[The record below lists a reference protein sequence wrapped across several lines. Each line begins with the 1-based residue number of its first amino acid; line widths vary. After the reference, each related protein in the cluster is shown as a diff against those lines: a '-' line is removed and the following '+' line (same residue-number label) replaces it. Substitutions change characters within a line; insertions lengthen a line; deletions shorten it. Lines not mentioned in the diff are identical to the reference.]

1 MSEQSDR
8 IAELAV
14 EMRSMA
20 QTGLCYDTDDYQRIR
35 YNRYL
40 ELSNELESIISGIPQ
55 EEIASSF
62 NLLQE
67 YATPKLDVRGVVFS
81 ADRKILLSREKCD
94 GCWSVP
100 GGWSDVNE
108 TPSECAVKEVWEEAG
123 LHVEPV
129 KLLMLLDYRK
139 WNSPPTNLSIYKMF
153 ILCKASESELS
164 HYVSHTDFDI
174 LGSGFFAED
183 EIPPLSVPRTS
194 YSQIAK
200 LFEFY
205 DNASMLPIID

>member
-1 MSEQSDR
+1 
-8 IAELAV
+8 
-14 EMRSMA
+14 
-20 QTGLCYDTDDYQRIR
+20 
-35 YNRYL
+35 
-40 ELSNELESIISGIPQ
+40 
-55 EEIASSF
+55 
-62 NLLQE
+62 
-67 YATPKLDVRGVVFS
+67 
-81 ADRKILLSREKCD
+81 
-94 GCWSVP
+94 
-100 GGWSDVNE
+100 
-108 TPSECAVKEVWEEAG
+108 
-123 LHVEPV
+123 
-129 KLLMLLDYRK
+129 MLLDYRK
-139 WNSPPTNLSIYKMF
+139 WNTPPTNLSIYKMF